1 MLKRNYY
8 AKRKKVQELF
18 DKALLMPGDFNVRV
32 TVVDKE
38 NVNSEG
44 SWREIFRDAIGGG
57 IINDSVNYYHTEIMT
72 ESYNSIQSTC
82 IGTKI
87 IENNFDYI
95 KNEDVVRI
103 NLTKLPKEKNNLK
116 SWIIIRV

>member
-1 MLKRNYY
+1 MLN
-8 AKRKKVQELF
+8 RKYCAQNKNTLEH
-18 DKALLMPGDFNVRV
+18 LLYIGDFNVRV
-32 TVVDKE
+32 TVVEKE
-38 NVNSEG
+38 MLESEG
-44 SWREIFRDAIGGG
+44 SWKEIFRDAIGGG
-57 IINDSVNYYHTEIMT
+57 IIHDEKNYYHTEIIT
-72 ESYNSIQSTC
+72 RTGNSIQSTC